1 MTAATHH
8 LLYARVLGAGWP
20 TLPPQLRAMHTVT
33 PVVTAEGTVDVER
46 GTGRVARL
54 LAAIARLP
62 QAGRQVPL
70 RVRMSTIGSGERWQR
85 SFDGRSFDSHQT
97 SRWTSQA
104 VLLDERV
111 GPVVLTFRVTNDDT
125 TLTLTPQAWR
135 ILGIPLPRFH
145 MPITEAREYVD
156 EHGRFAFVVEASHRW
171 TGLIVRYSGWLEP
184 AAPQDMDKISR
195 KRATFA
201 ASV

>member
-70 RVRMSTIGSGERWQR
+70 RVRMSTIGSAGAGITGQR
-85 SFDGRSFDSHQT
+85 SPVWPGRSIRPPD
-97 SRWTSQA
+97 RGDR
-104 VLLDERV
+104 L
-111 GPVVLTFRVTNDDT
+111 
-125 TLTLTPQAWR
+125 
-135 ILGIPLPRFH
+135 
-145 MPITEAREYVD
+145 
-156 EHGRFAFVVEASHRW
+156 
-171 TGLIVRYSGWLEP
+171 
-184 AAPQDMDKISR
+184 
-195 KRATFA
+195 
-201 ASV
+201 